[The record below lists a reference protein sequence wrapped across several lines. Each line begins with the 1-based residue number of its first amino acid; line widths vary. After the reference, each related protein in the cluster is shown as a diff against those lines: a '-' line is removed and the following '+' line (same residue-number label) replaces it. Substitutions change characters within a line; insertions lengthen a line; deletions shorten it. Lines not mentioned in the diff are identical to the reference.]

1 MKVDYSLCFIN
12 SVINE
17 LQMGQ
22 GHGDGSYITLPNLFG
37 ITKPFTSIE
46 IPYFELSKTSSK
58 YFWKKFWKFFNE
70 SFRVATT

>member
-22 GHGDGSYITLPNLFG
+22 GHGDGSYIILPNLFG

-46 IPYFELSKTSSK
+46 IPYFELGKTSSK
-58 YFWKKFWKFFNE
+58 YFWKKL
-70 SFRVATT
+70 